1 MKKSISAHASAGTS
15 GATLSDT
22 AADALPCGAVGSSAV
37 EGAAENNG
45 ADGGHMI
52 CPGSAANND
61 DIGGGNVGADAEKTG
76 DTAGN
81 IGGGHISVADS
92 GHISDYK
99 SGYIFAEDKGDS
111 GGAQAVGADADAE
124 VERALY
130 RLAVGFVARE
140 RHVKQG
146 RSGPESTLV
155 EKDVPPNFSAVS
167 FWLRSRLPERW
178 GDNADAAA
186 LSLRK
191 LDDILDQLSGGGG
204 QRPRE

>member
-1 MKKSISAHASAGTS
+1 MKKSISAPASAGTS
-15 GATLSDT
+15 GAALSDA

-37 EGAAENNG
+37 EGAAENDG

-61 DIGGGNVGADAEKTG
+61 DIGG
-76 DTAGN
+76 
-81 IGGGHISVADS
+81 
-92 GHISDYK
+92 
-99 SGYIFAEDKGDS
+99 
-111 GGAQAVGADADAE
+111 AQAVGAGADAE

-178 GDNADAAA
+178 GDSADAAA

-191 LDDILDQLSGGGG
+191 LDDILDQLSDGGGG